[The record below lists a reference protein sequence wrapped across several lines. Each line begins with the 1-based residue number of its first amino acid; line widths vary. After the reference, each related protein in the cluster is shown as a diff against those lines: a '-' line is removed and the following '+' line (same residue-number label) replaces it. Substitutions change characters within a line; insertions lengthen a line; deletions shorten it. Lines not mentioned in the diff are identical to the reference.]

1 MLCAALAP
9 EEGRQVQVHNSFPVP
24 PGQLV
29 SSPAKC
35 LNAINSLHVSLTRM
49 RHRSD
54 FLTRGTLSE
63 SLFTATPQEHYEPAG
78 EHTPLDKAAPEQAAQ
93 RPSREDP
100 TLTASNSGSDIPKRE
115 SGQTGLGGESK
126 FTHWSR
132 HSGHKGVWN
141 FIYLCI

>member
-1 MLCAALAP
+1 
-9 EEGRQVQVHNSFPVP
+9 
-24 PGQLV
+24 
-29 SSPAKC
+29 
-35 LNAINSLHVSLTRM
+35 M

-54 FLTRGTLSE
+54 FLTPGTLSKI
-63 SLFTATPQEHYEPAG
+63 LFTATPQEHYEPAG

-93 RPSREDP
+93 RPSREGP